1 MRRAT
6 RNRVLAVAAASGALA
21 VALPASAVFAA
32 DGADAG
38 ATAAGS
44 PGVLSG
50 NNIQVPL
57 SGAVNLCGN
66 TVDVVGLLNPA
77 IGNVCKN
84 NKDTA
89 KADGA
94 ETDGGS
100 DTSGGASADGRVTD
114 SPGLISG
121 NGLQLPIDLPVNVS
135 GNSVN
140 AVGVG
145 NPAIG
150 NQSVNGG
157 DHAHPHVPRTTP
169 APKPSAPTP
178 PASRAPAPGIRP
190 FRTPRT
196 RRRPRWP
203 TQERIWLPQ
212 PSPPAPCPSLRV
224 RSCTAASA
232 QVADPDARTAPSNV
246 FGGAQ
251 AGCRCLS
258 ALRAMAST

>member
-178 PASRAPAPGIRP
+178 PASRAPAPRHQAVPDTPDTATSTLAHTGADLAAPALAAGAVSLFAGAVLYRRFRP
-190 FRTPRT
+190 GR
-196 RRRPRWP
+196 
-203 TQERIWLPQ
+203 
-212 PSPPAPCPSLRV
+212 
-224 RSCTAASA
+224 
-232 QVADPDARTAPSNV
+232 
-246 FGGAQ
+246 
-251 AGCRCLS
+251 
-258 ALRAMAST
+258 